1 MTRAR
6 TGGLSGRWSPEGL
19 RWVAWGG
26 VVAGVVLALWPAPAL
41 TPVTAPL
48 PDAVP
53 LPRAEAAGSRGA
65 AEALVRT
72 NLFSARRQP
81 PTVRY
86 RDPSTPELPGA
97 APVMAS
103 GDPGS
108 VGGEGDALAM
118 PQLLGIASV
127 EGVWQALL
135 RWAPGRLARWC
146 GMGARCDQEAGGG
159 RVRVITRDAVTVEV
173 AGQVRTVRLA
183 TRRPV
188 DSMPR
193 VP

>member
-1 MTRAR
+1 M
-6 TGGLSGRWSPEGL
+6 GGWAGRWSPDGL
-19 RWVAWGG
+19 RWVARGG
-26 VVAGVVLALWPAPAL
+26 VVAGVVLALWPAQAV

-53 LPRAEAAGSRGA
+53 LPRAESEAGSGA
-65 AEALVRT
+65 AEAVVRA
-72 NLFSARRQP
+72 NVFSARRQP

-86 RDPSTPELPGA
+86 RDPSAPELSGA
-97 APVMAS
+97 APVVAS

-108 VGGEGDALAM
+108 VGEGDALAM
-118 PQLLGIASV
+118 PHLLGIASV
-127 EGVWQALL
+127 EGVWQALV
-135 RWAPGRLARWC
+135 RWAPGRPARWC
-146 GMGARCDQEAGGG
+146 VAGARCDQEAGGG

-183 TRRPV
+183 ARRPV
-188 DSMPR
+188 DSTPR